1 MTSFSFSF
9 IIFHLL
15 KNQYIFSQIFAIY
28 YLAWDT
34 QSKSIFLFVPSC
46 YNLVKN
52 HKNGSALIKG
62 RILRLHRYP
71 QENMKTEVMEM
82 TAYEAI
88 MIMLTT
94 LTLMISIISIVI
106 KLLLYITKIMQK
118 ITTPCL
124 WQSVRQ
130 LFYSHKFQD

>member
-1 MTSFSFSF
+1 MTSFSFSS

-15 KNQYIFSQIFAIY
+15 KTQYIFSQIFAIY
-28 YLAWDT
+28 YLVWDT

-46 YNLVKN
+46 CNLVKN
-52 HKNGSALIKG
+52 YKDGSALIEG

-71 QENMKTEVMEM
+71 QENMKTEVVEM

-94 LTLMISIISIVI
+94 LTLIMSIISIVI

-118 ITTPCL
+118 NNYLMSLAKCEVVI
-124 WQSVRQ
+124 
-130 LFYSHKFQD
+130 LFT